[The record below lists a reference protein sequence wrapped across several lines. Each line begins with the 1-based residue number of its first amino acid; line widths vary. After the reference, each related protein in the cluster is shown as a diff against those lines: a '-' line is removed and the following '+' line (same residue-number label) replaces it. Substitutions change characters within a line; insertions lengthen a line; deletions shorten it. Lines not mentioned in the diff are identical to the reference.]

1 MRKFSWILAL
11 LAALA
16 MVFIGCGES
25 GGGGGGPGEDRVMT
39 DVFDLQAYFA
49 ENEIV
54 VGATRAQ
61 IFGDERFMCGADS
74 DGAEMTY
81 AIINEDSV
89 LKLKFTTG
97 ASWAGIDLKHQG
109 MQFYAGD
116 ELYIK
121 GYVVT
126 ETDIFLNIN
135 NNGETTLGAWKPKLD
150 ADAEFEQTFV
160 LTAAEVTAIVNNA
173 WVPGIRIRTGA
184 AKTVVIEQITLKGL
198 RIAGYVPCECCEDSG
213 TCLDAETCD
222 GECCCELCLGSCAG
236 CEIPEPPLPGYG
248 DYVIPS
254 GAAAGSFYLDLNE
267 ASVLQVA
274 GGGLSA
280 PETAPDVTI
289 SATKVT
295 VVFDKIHHR
304 VGFDLPAAKAAEVRA
319 AIAGAANGGSVT
331 VKIVGTAS
339 AAGRTRV
346 GFGDPTLTGS
356 WNGTNLPAG
365 IFAEGAFDVTINT
378 GFAPAQ
384 NSGGATLYNAFF
396 LQARN
401 AEGNAAASDEI
412 DFTLEIASILVTV
425 VPPEEVPP
433 SCTFCGVPEATGCD
447 CVILTGN
454 LTTPFQRAGAII
466 AAVVD
471 NGLGIKFG
479 ESWSGLDFKF
489 TFQEGDVLKVK
500 ATTIGGAAI
509 GSAELMLQVNS
520 GSSVAWGDQ
529 QIGTP
534 ALGTDAEITI
544 DATKL
549 AIIESTAGSPVGG
562 IRFRLNNAGS
572 LTGFVLESLVVERAD
587 SSVFDLA
594 DWLED

>member
-1 MRKFSWILAL
+1 MRKYSWILAL

-16 MVFIGCGES
+16 MIFVGC
-25 GGGGGGPGEDRVMT
+25 GGGGSSNNEEEEGERVMT

-49 ENEIV
+49 ANDI
-54 VGATRAQ
+54 GTDATRAD
-61 IFGDERFMCGADS
+61 IFGEERFICGADS

-81 AIINEDSV
+81 EIIDEDGT

-121 GYVVT
+121 GYAVT
-126 ETDIFLNIN
+126 ATDIFLNIN
-135 NNGETTLGAWKPKLD
+135 NNGERTLGDWKPSLA
-150 ADAEFEQTFV
+150 ADAAFEETFT
-160 LTAAEVTAIVNNA
+160 LTAAEVGYIEVNA
-173 WVPGIRIRTGA
+173 WVPGIRIRTGG
-184 AKTVVIEQITLKGL
+184 AKTVVIEQITVKGMRL
-198 RIAGYVPCECCEDSG
+198 VGYVPCECCDDSG

-222 GECCCELCLGSCAG
+222 GECCCNLCLGSCAG

-248 DYVIPS
+248 DYVIPT
-254 GAAAGSFYLDLNE
+254 GAPAGSFYLDLNE

-280 PETAPDVTI
+280 PETAPGVTI

-319 AIAGAANGGSVT
+319 AIAGAANGGSVA

-346 GFGDPTLTGS
+346 GFGDPALSGS

-365 IFAEGAFDVTINT
+365 IFAEGAFDVTVDT

-401 AEGNAAASDEI
+401 AEGNAAASDEVE
-412 DFTLEIASILVTV
+412 FTLEIASILVTV
-425 VPPEEVPP
+425 VAPEEVPP
-433 SCTFCGVPEATGCD
+433 SCAFCGVLESVGCD

-454 LTTPFQRAGAII
+454 LATPFQRAGTPIV
-466 AAVVD
+466 AVLE
-471 NGLGIKFG
+471 NGLGVKFA
-479 ESWSGLDFKF
+479 ESWSGIDFKF
-489 TFQEGDVLKVK
+489 IFEEDDVLKVK
-500 ATTIGGAAI
+500 AVTIGGAEA
-509 GSAELMLQVNS
+509 GGAELLLQVNS
-520 GSSVAWGDQ
+520 GGAWADQ

-534 ALGTDAEITI
+534 ALGTEATITI
-544 DATKL
+544 DAAAL
-549 AIIESTAGSPVGG
+549 AKITSADGSPVGG
-562 IRFRLNNAGS
+562 IRFRLNNPGS
-572 LTGFVLESLVVERAD
+572 LTGFVLESLVVERAGSD
-587 SSVFDLA
+587 VFDLA
-594 DWLED
+594 DWLDD